1 VLVSARDDDRSG
13 EIVAGYRLERV
24 LGQGGMGVVYLA
36 RSVHGERLAAIKLVA
51 PELSRDRAFRERFA
65 RESRMARVVEHPNIV
80 RVQEAG
86 EIDGLLYILM
96 QYIAGSDL
104 RALIERRGRLDPDR
118 AVEIIAEVAGALDAA
133 HSKGL
138 LHRDV
143 KPANILIA
151 QVDGQAYLAD
161 FGLATQ
167 TGSLTQM
174 TRTGHWVGTV
184 DYIAPERIEG
194 KPDDARTDVYSLGC
208 VLYQALTGELPFPKD
223 SDIAKMF
230 AHVNDPP
237 PAPRAVAADLPS
249 GFDDVIQCAL
259 AKNPADRYA
268 TAGELAAAAT
278 AAATGG
284 DPPAVDERTRTG
296 EVLPQRS
303 APGESQQRARRS
315 FPRRAKRRTQRTPD
329 SAGETSPVTAPVH
342 LGYLAAA
349 LLVVI
354 GIGVAIYLASSGQS
368 GGQPGCP
375 PPASSPA
382 SPPAAAPTGQPA
394 PEQILVCVA
403 SQSINGDAFD
413 HWMKVASS
421 SSSTGAKAAVPE
433 PPNYTACIAS
443 AKAAK
448 PAKGQKAPT
457 EAELKSHCA
466 TEYKSLQSEVLGFLI
481 STQWVIGEAS
491 ALGVKLSDQ
500 EVKKDFV
507 KIKTQQFPKPADFQK
522 FLATSGQSVSDLL
535 LRVKLTLLSSKIQQ
549 KLAKGK
555 GKFVKEF
562 KAKWKAQTYCASQY
576 AVADCGHV
584 QNAPL

>member
-1 VLVSARDDDRSG
+1 MLVSARDDDRSG

-36 RSVHGERLAAIKLVA
+36 RSVRGERLAAIKLVA

-104 RALIERRGRLDPDR
+104 RALIEGRGRLDPDR

-223 SDIAKMF
+223 SNIAKLF
-230 AHVNDPP
+230 AHVSDPP

-249 GFDDVIQCAL
+249 GFDDVIQRAL

-268 TAGELAAAAT
+268 TAGELATAAT
-278 AAATGG
+278 VAATGG

-296 EVLPQRS
+296 EVLPPRS
-303 APGESQQRARRS
+303 TPGEPQQRARRS
-315 FPRRAKRRTQRTPD
+315 FPRRAKQKTQHTPD
-329 SAGETSPVTAPVH
+329 SAADTSTVTAPVH
-342 LGYLAAA
+342 LAYLAAA

-354 GIGVAIYLASSGQS
+354 GVGVAIYFASSGQS

-549 KLAKGK
+549 KIAKGK